1 MKFKYVEKMTEKEID
16 EKFSTIWLDKGEEF
30 TYVESKQYCDDHD
43 IKKQLVQM
51 FTPKQNGVVKRHIW
65 TIIEHA
71 QNMIVGCKLLNYL
84 WSETINIQWTF

>member
-1 MKFKYVEKMTEKEID
+1 MTKKKIG
-16 EKFSTIWLDKGEEF
+16 KKISTPWLDKGEKF
-30 TYVESKQYCDDHD
+30 TYVESKQCCDNHD

-51 FTPKQNGVVKRHIW
+51 FTPKQNGVVKRSIW

-84 WSETINIQWTF
+84 WS